1 MKTQNKHNI
10 FIFLF
15 FVALIAVVLQYKF
28 CTSEEQK
35 MTAKELAYK
44 RQLIEQDSLRKVDS
58 VTYARLV
65 NDMYKERELSKVLET
80 ENKELYN
87 KLKEQ
92 EQKVMSLTKVVGKL
106 KSQKSVIPIVNNEGQ
121 RYFEDYYP
129 KKENYFVRYNAQ
141 IGENKVDG
149 EFVFQPLHLDL
160 VITEKQKGVYEAYLN
175 APSWLEISSL
185 EVKSLPLTSPSL
197 RPDNFDWVFGGLVG
211 YSYLDKRPLLGVN
224 GGFRYKKTL
233 YFLQGS
239 TNQTLYLGVSKLF

>member
-1 MKTQNKHNI
+1 MKTQNRHNL

-15 FVALIAVVLQYKF
+15 FVALFIVVLQYKF

-80 ENKELYN
+80 ENKQLYD

-106 KSQKSVIPIVNNEGQ
+106 KSQKSVVPIVNNEGQ

-129 KKENYFVRYNAQ
+129 KKENYFVRYKAQ
-141 IGENKVDG
+141 IGENKVNG
-149 EFVFQPLHLDL
+149 EFTFHPLHLDL

-197 RPDNFDWVFGGLVG
+197 RPDNFDWLFGGLVG